1 RFAREGKTAVFAAID
16 GRAIAV
22 IAIADRIK
30 PSAAAAVAQ
39 LRALGLEVAMVTGDQ
54 LATARAIASQAG
66 IEHVVAGVLPEGKLD
81 EIRHRQGRGEVV
93 AMVGDGINDAPALAQ
108 ADVGIA
114 IGTGA
119 DVAIEAADITIVG
132 GDLMAVAQAIGLSRA
147 TLATIRQ
154 NLFFAFLYNVIGIPV
169 AAGVLYPFTGWLLS
183 PMIASAAMAASSVS
197 VIGNSLRL
205 GRRRLT

>member
-1 RFAREGKTAVFAAID
+1 MRE
-16 GRAIAV
+16 
-22 IAIADRIK
+22 
-30 PSAAAAVAQ
+30 
-39 LRALGLEVAMVTGDQ
+39 L
-54 LATARAIASQAG
+54 
-66 IEHVVAGVLPEGKLD
+66 
-81 EIRHRQGRGEVV
+81 QGRGEVV
-93 AMVGDGINDAPALAQ
+93 AMVGDGVNDAPALAQ

-119 DVAIEAADITIVG
+119 DVAIEAADITLVG
-132 GDLMAVAQAIGLSRA
+132 GDLVSVAEAIALSRA

-197 VIGNSLRL
+197 VVGNSLRL